1 MRHDYEAQ
9 LWLVIDEGILSREE
23 SASLLEEALR
33 LGRSPLELLR
43 ERGRISEETLASLV
57 KESPA
62 SPEHRP
68 EADSTLEW
76 AQGGPTRT
84 SQASSTPA
92 FPLPHWDRYQFVRF
106 LGQGGMGRV
115 FLAKDP
121 RLRRPVALK
130 FVRDDDDAHTR
141 RFITEARAQAKVKHE
156 RVCQVYEVG
165 HVDGKVFIA
174 MQYIDGQPLSALV
187 RSLTVEQ
194 KALVLREAAL
204 GVHEAHRVGLIHRD
218 IKPSNIMVERTED
231 GAPRPYVMD
240 FGLAREWNESQ
251 TASGAVLGTP
261 HYMAPEQARGEVS
274 RLDRRADVY
283 SLGASLYFLLTGQ
296 APIPGANGLEVLN
309 NIAAVEPRP
318 PRRVDPDVPADLEA
332 IALKCMEKDRS
343 ARYDS
348 ARALAEDLERFL
360 GGEPVLARTGF
371 GYRVRKRLRK
381 HRLLASVSASAL
393 LAVAVAL
400 GWGALGRRDAADR
413 ERLVRRFT
421 ESVERI
427 EALARYSDLSHL
439 HDTREEQRIIQAR
452 MAALEAEI
460 QQAGDQAVGPG
471 HYALGRGYL
480 ALGDEARAREFLE
493 SAWEHGFREPRVAYA
508 LAVVAGHQY
517 REQLLEAER
526 IRDAERR
533 QAHQRELEQRF
544 REPALAWLKQ
554 SEGAEVPSSAY
565 VAALLAFYENRWD
578 EALSRLDTIG
588 TGLSWFHEAP
598 KLRGDI
604 LLARAMRHLNQ
615 GEHEQAA
622 VDFEAGRKAYAEAA
636 AIGESVASIYT
647 AQAELE
653 QGALSLELYGKGN
666 VTPHYTQALQ
676 AVSRALMAKPGHA
689 DAWVLEARLH
699 RRLAEHQRNLGNYEE
714 TLPEKAVAAARH
726 ALELEP
732 SHSRARLEL
741 GLSYWLWGYIRQ
753 SQSQDPRELLRKAA
767 ESFEDISPGERD
779 ADFFLNLGLV
789 YKTWGDSDEQVGD
802 DPLPRYGKAIES
814 YRSSIQQDGNV
825 PESWINLGIAY
836 HARATHPRAPDPG
849 GDLTQALA
857 ALDKGRDLNPRHV
870 VPYFYA
876 GLAHALAARRLR
888 VQGGDPVPS
897 LERSAEMFR
906 EGLEL
911 SPGIPQLHNG
921 LCLTRIQQAQASWD
935 RGGDPLPV
943 LGQAQAACEQSV
955 AIAPKAGYSQ
965 VSLSEVLAQRAL
977 YQRARGEDP
986 SASVHAA
993 DEALR
998 QALQWIPGE
1007 AGALANRGMVHAI
1020 LATFEVEHGRDPR
1033 LSISRAEAALRQA
1046 LARKPTH
1053 AEAWHYL
1060 GETLGAR
1067 ALSPGAHPQDS
1078 EDAVHAFQKG
1088 LELAPER
1095 QEFRLGF
1102 GHFLRRWVTHLM
1114 KKKQDPG
1121 PSLERGLELVRPLI
1135 EVRPEW
1141 PDARLLRGSLLALQ
1155 GNLSSATP
1163 EQRQEWREQAR
1174 DDFTTAISANPGF
1187 RREWGSALQRLH
1199 SDVPWRSLA
1208 ED

>member
-1 MRHDYEAQ
+1 MTPGYETEI
-9 LWLVIDEGILSREE
+9 WLALDEGILSREE
-23 SASLLEEALR
+23 SEALLEEARR
-33 LGRSPLELLR
+33 LGRSPLALLH
-43 ERGRISEETLASLV
+43 ERGRVSKETLASLV
-57 KESPA
+57 KEGPETPA
-62 SPEHRP
+62 SRETG
-68 EADSTLEW
+68 A
-76 AQGGPTRT
+76 
-84 SQASSTPA
+84 PA
-92 FPLPHWDRYQFVRF
+92 FPLPHWDRYPFVRF

-115 FLAKDP
+115 FLAQDP

-130 FVRDDDDAHTR
+130 FVRDDDDEHTR
-141 RFITEARAQAKVKHE
+141 RFISEARAQAKVKHE

-165 HVDGKVFIA
+165 HVEGKVFIA

-187 RSLTVEQ
+187 RALTVEQ

-218 IKPSNIMVERTED
+218 IKPANIMVERAED
-231 GAPRPYVMD
+231 GTPRPYVMD
-240 FGLAREWNESQ
+240 FGLAREWNESM

-309 NIAAVEPRP
+309 NIAAVEPRA
-318 PRRVDPDVPADLEA
+318 PRQVDPDVPADLEA
-332 IALKCMEKDRS
+332 IALKCLEKERS

-360 GGEPVLARTGF
+360 GGEPVLARTGL

-381 HRLLASVSASAL
+381 HRFVVSVAAVASVL
-393 LAVAVAL
+393 VLVTL
-400 GWGALGRRDAADR
+400 GWAGLARREAAER

-427 EALARYSDLSHL
+427 EALARYSDLSRL
-439 HDTREEQRIIQAR
+439 HDTRAEQRVIQAR

-460 QQAGDQAVGPG
+460 QQAGAQAVGPG
-471 HYALGRGYL
+471 HYALGRGFL
-480 ALGDEARAREFLE
+480 ALGDETRAREFLE

-508 LAVVAGHQY
+508 LALVAGHQY
-517 REQLLEAER
+517 QEQLLEAER
-526 IRDAERR
+526 IRDAEQRKAR
-533 QAHQRELEQRF
+533 QREIERRY

-554 SEGAEVPSSAY
+554 SEGAEVPSAAY

-578 EALSRLDTIG
+578 EALARLDSIDTE
-588 TGLSWFHEAP
+588 LSWFHEAP

-622 VDFEAGRKAYAEAA
+622 ADFEAGRKAYAEAS

-676 AVSRALMAKPGHA
+676 AVSRALTAKPGHS

-699 RRLAEHQRNLGNYEE
+699 RRLAEHQRNLGHYDE

-732 SHSRARLEL
+732 SRTRARLEL
-741 GLSYWLWGYIRQ
+741 GLSYWIWGYILQ
-753 SQSQDPRELLRKAA
+753 SQSLDPREQLRKAA
-767 ESFEDISPGERD
+767 ESFESISPEERD
-779 ADFFLNLGLV
+779 ADFFLNLGIV
-789 YKTWGDSDEQVGD
+789 YKTWADYDEQVGE
-802 DPLPRYGKAIES
+802 DPLPRNGKAIES
-814 YRSSIQQDGNV
+814 YRSAIQQDGNV
-825 PESWINLGIAY
+825 PESWLNLGIAY
-836 HARATHPRAPDPG
+836 HARASHPRGPDPE

-857 ALDKGRDLNPRHV
+857 ALEKGRALNPRHV

-876 GLAHALAARRLR
+876 GLAHALVARRLR
-888 VQGGDPVPS
+888 VQGGAPGPS
-897 LERSAEMFR
+897 LERSAEMYR
-906 EGLEL
+906 KGLEL

-921 LCLTRIQQAQASWD
+921 LCLTRVQQAQARWD
-935 RGGDPLPV
+935 SGGDPLPM
-943 LGQAQAACEQSV
+943 LDQAQAACERSV

-998 QALQWIPGE
+998 QALQWIPE
-1007 AGALANRGMVHAI
+1007 EVGAIANRGMVHAI

-1033 LSISRAEAALRQA
+1033 VSIARAEEALRQA
-1046 LARKPTH
+1046 LARRPTH

-1067 ALSPGAHPQDS
+1067 ALSAGAHPQDS
-1078 EDAVHAFQKG
+1078 EDAVRAFQKG
-1088 LELAPER
+1088 LELAPEQ

-1102 GHFLRRWVTHLM
+1102 GHFLRRWATHV
-1114 KKKQDPG
+1114 KKQQQDPG
-1121 PSLERGLELVRPLI
+1121 PFLERGLELARPLVAVRPG
-1135 EVRPEW
+1135 W

-1155 GNLSSATP
+1155 GERSSATH
-1163 EQRQEWREQAR
+1163 EQRQAWRKQAR
-1174 DDFTTAISANPGF
+1174 EDFTTALSANPGF
-1187 RREWGSALQRLH
+1187 QREWARALQRLP
-1199 SDVPWRSLA
+1199 SDVP
-1208 ED
+1208 